1 MPYQVQGGSTGL
13 PPIQFN
19 TMSADPFGSPM
30 GYSQNVNAA
39 TGSAAATPQPQVTQ
53 ASMDSQGG
61 SYASAGLALSIGG
74 AVTSAIGSYYAAES
88 QKMQLKSQAS
98 AADFA
103 ARMADINA
111 RRAEVD
117 AQNILAAGQK
127 EIAMRTQQMT
137 QAQATVAAS
146 TAGRGLVGGVGS
158 VAEVQQGME
167 LAKKVDTM
175 TIRTNTLR
183 QAQAARTAAVNERNQ
198 ALLGRVSAENLR
210 KSAGTIIPAV
220 GASGQLMGASGQLL
234 SSYGRFYQPSR

>member
-1 MPYQVQGGSTGL
+1 MPYQVQGEPWSAPQVSTPGNEI
-13 PPIQFN
+13 P
-19 TMSADPFGSPM
+19 S
-30 GYSQNVNAA
+30 GYSQ
-39 TGSAAATPQPQVTQ
+39 TPSQ
-53 ASMDSQGG
+53 ASGG
-61 SYASAGLALSIGG
+61 GGGGYMTAGLALSIGG

-127 EIAMRTQQMT
+127 EVAMMSQRMT
-137 QAQATVAAS
+137 QAQASVAAS

-167 LAKKVDTM
+167 QAKRVDTL
-175 TIRTNTLR
+175 TIRTNALR
-183 QAQAARTAAVNERNQ
+183 QAQAARMAVVNERSQ
-198 ALLGRVSAENLR
+198 ALLGRVSAQNLR
-210 KSAGTIIPAV
+210 ASAGTIMPAV
-220 GASGQLMGASGQLL
+220 GASAGLMGAGGQILTQ
-234 SSYGRFYQPSR
+234 YGRYYTPSR